1 MTRSRLQN
9 LLRRLSGYRTSQAA
23 REAVD
28 PRGPVFISYR
38 QSDGST
44 HAADIA
50 WALRAAGVP
59 VWHDRSDLPP
69 GDTEHRLAEALES
82 GLSGAVLLA
91 TPEIKYS
98 KVVRKIELPKLLHL
112 EKNPV
117 FTLSVMSLIEHK
129 KEKLD
134 FDAPDRLLAQ
144 PPGTLKRLNQT
155 PARTPSQK
163 AAAAHAHCR
172 RRMQAVKEDVK
183 AAEGVITLDVQ
194 TRVAPSAAQGDAD
207 LILRLR
213 PSVGGKRLPHRQG
226 LKDLQLFLAGLPQLL
241 QDAGARHARLSG
253 GAHLSAAYALGAA
266 LPTTLLGRTEVIN
279 TEGRVWVLNGNPP
292 APDVSNRLLNVKTVS
307 TACAP
312 SGEILVYLD
321 LRSPPS
327 NAAFDELVAA
337 NGNLFASAFHVR
349 PIRDDNL
356 NPEDAEAII
365 GEASQLIRER
375 AAQFQTTTVHLLLR
389 CPWPVA
395 FLLGR
400 TLNTIRAHLYEWDDG
415 PGDSGNSAKQRYV
428 PSLVV
433 SSGTGGSPIEQVSLP
448 KCS

>member
-1 MTRSRLQN
+1 MTRSGLQN
-9 LLRRLSGYRTSQAA
+9 LLRLLFGHRPSQAA
-23 REAVD
+23 RETVD
-28 PRGPVFISYR
+28 PRGSVFISYR
-38 QSDGST
+38 QSDGFT

-59 VWHDRSDLPP
+59 VWLDQSDLLP
-69 GDTEHRLAEALES
+69 GDTESRLAEALES
-82 GLSGAVLLA
+82 GLSGAVLLV
-91 TPEIKYS
+91 TPE
-98 KVVRKIELPKLLHL
+98 VRCSRIVREIELPKLLEL
-112 EKNPV
+112 ETNTA

-129 KEKLD
+129 TGKLD
-134 FDAPDRLLAQ
+134 YDAPDRLLAQ
-144 PPGTLKRLNQT
+144 PPGTLKRLNQA
-155 PARTPSQK
+155 PAWTPSQK

-172 RRMQAVKEDVK
+172 RRMQAINEDVK
-183 AAEGVITLDVQ
+183 AAGKMITLDVQ
-194 TRVAPSAAQGDAD
+194 TRVAPSTAQGDED

-213 PSVGGKRLPHRQG
+213 PPVGGKRLPHRQG

-266 LPTTLLGRTEVIN
+266 LPTTLFGRTEVID
-279 TEGRVWVLNGNPP
+279 TEGRIWVLNGNPP
-292 APDVSNRLLNVKTVS
+292 APDVSNRFLNVKAVA

-327 NAAFDELVAA
+327 NGAFHEFVVE
-337 NGNLFASAFHVR
+337 NGGRFASAFQVR
-349 PIRDDNL
+349 PLRDGNL

-375 AAQFQTTTVHLLLR
+375 AGQFQTTTVHLLLR

-415 PGDSGNSAKQRYV
+415 PDAYA

-433 SSGTGGSPIEQVSLP
+433 RSGAGCSPIEQVSLP
-448 KCS
+448 